1 MRLLILQNTLLLNMR
16 RINLEKERELEN
28 QKVLN
33 PDTRQAQDGFY
44 RAVAGEIEAH
54 YSRTMDV
61 IKDKSILE
69 IGCSEGK
76 MAIIYSRIVKDYE
89 GCDISDLAISKANG
103 LQLLNS
109 SFTCCDAHH
118 LPYSDGS
125 FDVVIVSS
133 LLHHL
138 DLRVALLEIHRVLND
153 DGKLIFR
160 EPLGINPI
168 FTLYRWLTPNVRT
181 PDERP
186 FTFSDI
192 GLVKSQFNVTVSVYF
207 GFVAL
212 ICSVIKFPK
221 TLHNVL
227 LSVDRVLSK
236 TLVKYLF
243 WQWSGIGI
251 KKPNNA

>member
-1 MRLLILQNTLLLNMR
+1 
-16 RINLEKERELEN
+16 
-28 QKVLN
+28 
-33 PDTRQAQDGFY
+33 
-44 RAVAGEIEAH
+44 
-54 YSRTMDV
+54 
-61 IKDKSILE
+61 
-69 IGCSEGK
+69 
-76 MAIIYSRIVKDYE
+76 MAILYSGFVKDYQ

-103 LQLLNS
+103 LQLLNCN
-109 SFTCCDAHH
+109 FTCCDAHH

-125 FDVVIVSS
+125 FDVVVVSS

-138 DLRVALLEIHRVLND
+138 DLRVALLEVHRVLNNG
-153 DGKLIFR
+153 GKLIFR

-192 GLVKSQFNVTVSVYF
+192 GLVKSQFDVTESVYF
-207 GFVAL
+207 GFLAL
-212 ICSVIKFPK
+212 LCSVIKLPK
-221 TLHNVL
+221 TLHSGL
-227 LSVDRVLSK
+227 LTMDRVLSK

-251 KKPNNA
+251 KKSNRI